1 MTEPTLRLTPDRM
14 AHGGRAIARHDGQAV
29 FVSGA
34 IPGDTVEA
42 LVVRKGKRHLE
53 AVTSSVVEP
62 SPDRVSPPCI
72 YFGSCGG
79 CQWQHA
85 DYQAQLAWKQEIV
98 IGQLR
103 HLARLD
109 TEVRATAPVGPAY
122 GYRNRIDLHVEDGR
136 LGLFREGTHDLV
148 AIESCLVV
156 APPLAEM
163 LSELGDLSAG
173 ELVTLRAGIRTGER
187 LVMVDDDFGRL
198 HEEVAGKRFRI
209 SGRSFFQNNTGGAEA
224 LVAIVQEILQPTE
237 GELLLDVYAG
247 GGLFSATVGEGL
259 EVVAVE
265 SDPLAVTD
273 LKVNSHAQVV
283 AERFERA
290 TSLPP
295 HWDIA
300 VVDPPRTGL
309 GSRAVE
315 LLAGGFPRAIAYVSC
330 DPASFARD
338 AGLLALAGY
347 GLKRVQPLDLF
358 PQTFHIELVGMFLP
372 GR

>member
-1 MTEPTLRLTPDRM
+1 MTGLTIRVSPDRM
-14 AHGGRAIARHDGQAV
+14 AHGGRAIARHNGQAV

-42 LVVRKGKRHLE
+42 LVVKRGKRHLE
-53 AVTSSVVEP
+53 AIVNSVVEP
-62 SPDRVSPPCI
+62 SPDRVSSPCI

-79 CQWQHA
+79 CQWQYA

-109 TEVRATAPVGPAY
+109 TEVRATATVGPAY
-122 GYRNRIDLHVEDGR
+122 GYRNRLDLHVSDGR
-136 LGLFREGTHDLV
+136 VGLFREGTHDLV
-148 AIESCLVV
+148 PIQSCLVV
-156 APPLAEM
+156 SPPLVEM
-163 LSELGDLSAG
+163 LGELGDLSAA
-173 ELVTLRAGIRTGER
+173 ERVTLRAGIRTGDR
-187 LVMVDDDFGRL
+187 LVLLGDDFGRL
-198 HEEVAGKRFRI
+198 HEEVAGRRFRI
-209 SGRSFFQNNTGGAEA
+209 SGRSFFQNNTEGAEA
-224 LVAIVQEILQPTE
+224 LVAIVREILQPAE

-247 GGLFSATVGEGL
+247 GGLFSATVGEGH

-273 LKVNSHAQVV
+273 LRVNSEAEVV

-309 GSRAVE
+309 GHQAVE
-315 LLAGGFPRAIAYVSC
+315 ILAGGSPRAIAYVSC

-338 AGLLALAGY
+338 AGLLAGAGY
-347 GLKRVQPLDLF
+347 RLQWVQPIDLF

-372 GR
+372 AR